1 MREQRM
7 CSIALR
13 HLTGIQK
20 GIQTAHAIAEYG
32 YKYHDTLE
40 YKRWVKR
47 DKTLIVLEAHST
59 QQLEQA
65 YTELKKAG
73 IAVQKFVEP
82 DINNSI
88 TAICFL
94 MDETVWNTKKYPD
107 GETPQDLAVRRIKN
121 QFSLAT
127 N

>member
-20 GIQTAHAIAEYG
+20 GIQTAHAIVEYELKFG
-32 YKYHDTLE
+32 DTLE
-40 YKRWVKR
+40 YKRWAKK
-47 DKTLIVLEAHST
+47 DKTLIVLEANTT
-59 QQLEQA
+59 QQLEES
-65 YTELKKAG
+65 YSELRRLG
-73 IAVQKFVEP
+73 IAVAKFIEP

-94 MDETVWNTKKYPD
+94 MDETTWNTKKYPD
-107 GETPQDLAVRRIKN
+107 GESMEDLALRRIKN
-121 QFSLAT
+121 QFCLAT